1 MAHSAIQDRT
11 LRITTN
17 PPLVPG
23 SYVFG
28 KKDGKGF
35 VALKRGD
42 AFHATPCF
50 DDSHRN
56 EPQSTYSFNPELP
69 GVIYGP
75 VHPSTQIADVEG
87 STYAHDTGT
96 VWLFSHCSPQEQT
109 DFAADVRTFAVDQF
123 AVAIAKAQVK
133 AVEASNAPAQAL
145 AVSKLKALVAFAEAV
160 GTDCHDR
167 VVKAVLGHYHRD
179 AHNDH
184 RRDLAVAGIDA
195 ILATWLEAGKTDKAI
210 RQDRSHVS
218 AVASTLRAAL
228 MATHS
233 IEWRHEREARLE
245 AERKAAAMDNAA
257 SEATESLAEQGE

>member
-1 MAHSAIQDRT
+1 MSLIRGTDPRRVLARDGEQFPKT
-11 LRITTN
+11 F
-17 PPLVPG
+17 
-23 SYVFG
+23 VFG
-28 KKDGKGF
+28 SIPMYEDTPPFKLMAVKQ
-35 VALKRGD
+35 GD
-42 AFHATPCF
+42 VFHA
-50 DDSHRN
+50 
-56 EPQSTYSFNPELP
+56 LP
-69 GVIYGP
+69 ALNSGSGWEMWPATWGYVYGP
-75 VHPSTQIADVEG
+75 VDPSTTFEDVEG
-87 STYAHDTGT
+87 ATFAHDTGT
-96 VWLFSHCSPQEQT
+96 HWKFAACSPQEQT

-179 AHNDH
+179 PHNDH

-218 AVASTLRAAL
+218 TTASTLRAAL
-228 MATHS
+228 MATHA
-233 IEWRHEREARLE
+233 IEWRHERAARLKAEKE
-245 AERKAAAMDNAA
+245 AA
-257 SEATESLAEQGE
+257 ESAPPGDAESGS